1 MPEHTSQKKSY
12 IYRCNHIR
20 HTFIAF
26 DDLLNYSFYSN
37 ANMRTKQS
45 KITGMS
51 GFASPQQRNNTHSVN
66 LNVFI
71 QNP

>member
-1 MPEHTSQKKSY
+1 MCTQQPLAQGNDFE
-12 IYRCNHIR
+12 
-20 HTFIAF
+20 
-26 DDLLNYSFYSN
+26 N

-66 LNVFI
+66 LNNVFI